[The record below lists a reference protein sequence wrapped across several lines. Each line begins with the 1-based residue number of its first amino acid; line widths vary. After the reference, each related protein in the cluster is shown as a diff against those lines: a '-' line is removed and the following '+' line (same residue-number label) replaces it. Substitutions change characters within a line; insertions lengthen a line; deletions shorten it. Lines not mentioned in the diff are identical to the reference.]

1 MRKKDLRVN
10 KKIKTPYGIKM
21 GGTIISIQCDVND
34 VPLDSFWRAR
44 LKDSEIDNCVELVKE
59 TTKPKIVV
67 EDKEQESIK
76 EEIKI
81 NKKKKN
87 K

>member
-1 MRKKDLRVN
+1 MSIKRLKIN
-10 KKIKTPYGIKM
+10 KSIKTPTGMKM
-21 GGTIISIQCDVND
+21 GGTIINVECDAND
-34 VPLDSFWRAR
+34 VPLDLFWRAR

-59 TTKPKIVV
+59 TAKPKIVV
-67 EDKEQESIK
+67 EYKEQESVK